1 MYQLINWFLPAG
13 GCMVYLRKPQTGNR
27 QKGTQMNL
35 LGTGETDWTVGMIGL
50 KLYSRLKE
58 ADCFSRYE

>member
-1 MYQLINWFLPAG
+1 
-13 GCMVYLRKPQTGNR
+13 MVYLRTGNR
-27 QKGTQMNL
+27 QKWTQMNL

-58 ADCFSRYE
+58 AECFSLYE